1 MEWLASN
8 FASLLIFLGIILLV
22 IEVGLLG
29 FAVFLLF
36 FIGLACIATGALIM
50 VGVVDDTL
58 VSAFGSIALFS
69 MLFAVALWKPLKK
82 IQDSTEAHS
91 VKGDFI
97 GHRFRLQQDVSSQRY
112 GSYRLSG
119 IEWQVRSDSP
129 LAAGTEVEI
138 IKVEV
143 GLLTVA
149 AASPEPGMGKA

>member
-29 FAVFLLF
+29 FSVFLLF
-36 FIGLACIATGALIM
+36 FIGLACIVTGGLIM
-50 VGVVDDTL
+50 LGLVDGTL

-69 MLFAVALWKPLKK
+69 MLFAVVLWKPLKR
-82 IQDSTEAHS
+82 IQDNADAHS

-97 GHRFRLQQDVSSQRY
+97 GHRFRLAQDVSSQRY

-119 IEWQVRSDSP
+119 IEWQVRSESP
-129 LAAGTEVEI
+129 LAAGTEVAI
-138 IKVEV
+138 TRVEV

-149 AASPEPGMGKA
+149 AAAPAG